1 VQYKPQFIFAVP
13 RLFETIYRGVLN
25 KFATE
30 KPGKRKII
38 NFFTKVT
45 MAHVQATRTLRG
57 LVIRDAPPSP
67 IEKVGHSLSLSLV
80 ACLCC
85 TGLADARV
93 GVCLQLF
100 ALLVVVA
107 LSPLRAVGD
116 KLVWSKVRAGF
127 GGKVSIQYKGSAALQ
142 GG

>member
-1 VQYKPQFIFAVP
+1 MCVVQYKPQFIFAVP

-67 IEKVGHSLSLSLV
+67 IEKVGHSLSLSLSWP
-80 ACLCC
+80 AC
-85 TGLADARV
+85 AAR
-93 GVCLQLF
+93 
-100 ALLVVVA
+100 ALLT
-107 LSPLRAVGD
+107 
-116 KLVWSKVRAGF
+116 LVLGCGCSSLLCWWWWRCRRSELWAISWCGARSGQA
-127 GGKVSIQYKGSAALQ
+127 SEAR
-142 GG
+142 

>member
-1 VQYKPQFIFAVP
+1 MSVCVWDVWGVQYKPQFIFAVP

-67 IEKVGHSLSLSLV
+67 IEKVGHSLSPSLSL
-80 ACLCC
+80 
-85 TGLADARV
+85 G
-93 GVCLQLF
+93 
-100 ALLVVVA
+100 LLV
-107 LSPLRAVGD
+107 LHGPC
-116 KLVWSKVRAGF
+116 
-127 GGKVSIQYKGSAALQ
+127 
-142 GG
+142 